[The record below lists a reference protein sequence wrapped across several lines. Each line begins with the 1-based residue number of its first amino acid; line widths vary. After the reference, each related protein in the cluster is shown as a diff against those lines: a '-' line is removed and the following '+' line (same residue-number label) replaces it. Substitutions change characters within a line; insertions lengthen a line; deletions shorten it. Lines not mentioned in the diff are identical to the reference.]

1 MKFNFNPLLPVVA
14 ALLLATGVA
23 AQKSI
28 PKPSGF
34 LVNDYAGMLSREQVV
49 DLGRK
54 LSAYADSTSTQ
65 IVIVTEKSL
74 EGEDAFDYSY
84 RLARSWG
91 IGTKEN
97 DNGILIYVAQE
108 DRAIRIQTAY
118 GAEGFLP
125 DAMAKRII
133 DQVIVPNFRKN
144 QFYEGLDEATTIIMQ
159 LGSGEYV
166 GDRKRSSGGDG
177 AALVFVLL
185 VVVFFLVLMW
195 LIKRR
200 GGGGDGGYYR
210 GGRYDMD
217 DRRRHHRGG
226 GGGGWI
232 FFPGPG
238 SGDGGGTTDRSGDGW
253 GGFGGGDFG
262 GFGGGDFG
270 GGGAGGDW

>member
-1 MKFNFNPLLPVVA
+1 MKLLFRFIAPVFS
-14 ALLLATGVA
+14 LLLFASGAA

-28 PKPSGF
+28 PEPSGF
-34 LVNDYAGMLSREQVV
+34 LVNDYAGMLSRQQVV

-54 LSAYADSTSTQ
+54 LRDYADSTSTQ

-84 RLARSWG
+84 RLARKWG

-97 DNGILIYVAQE
+97 DNGILIYVSKE

-133 DQVIVPNFRKN
+133 DNIIVPNFRRGL
-144 QFYEGLDEATTIIMQ
+144 FYEGLDEATSAIIA
-159 LGSGEYV
+159 LSSGEYV
-166 GDRKRSSGGDG
+166 NDGKRDNGGSG
-177 AALVFVLL
+177 AALIFVLL
-185 VVVFFLVLMW
+185 VVIFFLVLMW
-195 LIKRR
+195 IIKRR

-210 GGRYDMD
+210 GGRYDMGD
-217 DRRRHHRGG
+217 PRHRRG

-232 FFPGPG
+232 FFPGGGG
-238 SGDGGGTTDRSGDGW
+238 SGGTTDRGGDGW

-270 GGGAGGDW
+270 GGGAGGSW

>member
-1 MKFNFNPLLPVVA
+1 MKIYQHIILPTVA
-14 ALLLATGVA
+14 ALLLATGLA
-23 AQKSI
+23 AQK
-28 PKPSGF
+28 PLPEPSGF
-34 LVNDYAGMLSREQVV
+34 LINDYAGMLSRQQVV

-54 LSAYADSTSTQ
+54 LRDYADSTSTQ

-74 EGEDAFDYSY
+74 DGEDAFDYSY
-84 RLARSWG
+84 RLARKWG

-133 DQVIVPNFRKN
+133 DNIIVPNFRRGL
-144 QFYEGLDEATTIIMQ
+144 FYEGLDEATSAIIA
-159 LGSGEYV
+159 LSSGEYV
-166 GDRKRSSGGDG
+166 NDGKKADGGRA
-177 AALVFVLL
+177 AALFFMLL
-185 VVVFFLVLMW
+185 VVIFFLVLMW
-195 LIKRR
+195 IIKRR
-200 GGGGDGGYYR
+200 GGGGDGGYYG

-217 DRRRHHRGG
+217 DPRHRR

-232 FFPGPG
+232 FFPGGGG
-238 SGDGGGTTDRSGDGW
+238 SGGTTDRGGDGW
-253 GGFGGGDFG
+253 GGFGGGGFG

-270 GGGAGGDW
+270 GGGAGGSW